1 MVSKPT
7 CSAPRVHRRESD
19 KLIGVQRCSSVIPV
33 HLTGEHPRR
42 CGHNRDTMTAENSEI
57 SSNQRISRTSPERR
71 HCNENAINET
81 NGNQQSDLSKE
92 QGVTQSLPLPER
104 DPAARDTPSV
114 SPSQAANP
122 SNISVTVTVRI
133 SQNHWFQQ
141 RTPTQKRLDSNDIQ
155 PIQSSR
161 FLRNNPLM
169 VQDDVETDYPTFHR
183 FRRLMR

>member
-81 NGNQQSDLSKE
+81 NGNQRSDLSKE
-92 QGVTQSLPLPER
+92 QGVTQSLHNPDCDVSSNRFISTQDGSLTQ
-104 DPAARDTPSV
+104 ATPTRNR
-114 SPSQAANP
+114 P
-122 SNISVTVTVRI
+122 NISKRQSMQFFGHKPGLLTHRRNRYALLPIGI
-133 SQNHWFQQ
+133 SHESEYL
-141 RTPTQKRLDSNDIQ
+141 RLFWAQITWLATLVSLNRQ
-155 PIQSSR
+155 
-161 FLRNNPLM
+161 F
-169 VQDDVETDYPTFHR
+169 
-183 FRRLMR
+183 